1 MAASVF
7 YTKLMVKMNAG
18 VTGSDIFV
26 IHSKNILHLA
36 VEENFSLPYKL
47 QILSKVD

>member
-1 MAASVF
+1 MAASAF

-36 VEENFSLPYKL
+36 VENFSLPYKL
-47 QILSKVD
+47 RIISKVD